1 MISRKTFKKAIQTAL
16 ARSPICGLLGPRQA
30 GKSTLAREI
39 ATPGSSS
46 YFDLESHRDQLR
58 LTNPELALG
67 GLSGLVVLDEIQA
80 RPDLFPILRVLA
92 DRPKHPARFLI
103 LGSASPELM
112 SRSAESLAGRIEYVD
127 LHGFDLSETG
137 PPSADKLWVRGG
149 FPRSFLAAKESDSV
163 AWREGFVRTFLERDL
178 PQFGIRVGATAMRR
192 FWTMLAHSHGQ
203 LWNASE
209 LGRSLGLSDK
219 TVRTYLDEL
228 SQTFM
233 VRQLQPWF
241 ENVGK
246 RQVKS
251 PKVYLR
257 DSGLLHHLLGI
268 ETAAQLHAHP
278 KVGSS
283 WEGFAL
289 EQVLRLTASKQSFF
303 WATQGGAE
311 LDLLL
316 LRDGKRLGY
325 EFKYSERPQVTR
337 SMRIAID
344 DLGLD
349 GLTVVCP
356 GDVRTTL
363 APRIDVV
370 GIESLVETVSPTSP
384 RREPVG

>member
-1 MISRKTFKKAIQTAL
+1 
-16 ARSPICGLLGPRQA
+16 
-30 GKSTLAREI
+30 
-39 ATPGSSS
+39 
-46 YFDLESHRDQLR
+46 
-58 LTNPELALG
+58 
-67 GLSGLVVLDEIQA
+67 
-80 RPDLFPILRVLA
+80 
-92 DRPKHPARFLI
+92 
-103 LGSASPELM
+103 
-112 SRSAESLAGRIEYVD
+112 
-127 LHGFDLSETG
+127 
-137 PPSADKLWVRGG
+137 
-149 FPRSFLAAKESDSV
+149 
-163 AWREGFVRTFLERDL
+163 
-178 PQFGIRVGATAMRR
+178 
-192 FWTMLAHSHGQ
+192 MLAHSHGQ

-370 GIESLVETVSPTSP
+370 GIESWVETVSPTSP
-384 RREPVG
+384 RR